1 MDTVLIYINVR
12 NGFGDLNKQV
22 GNVPI
27 SSKELCLF
35 TNHRGTQ
42 VGVHKNASVLVVQ
55 AQLVSI

>member
-12 NGFGDLNKQV
+12 NGFGDLKKQV

-42 VGVHKNASVLVVQ
+42 VGVHKNEPVLV
-55 AQLVSI
+55 LF